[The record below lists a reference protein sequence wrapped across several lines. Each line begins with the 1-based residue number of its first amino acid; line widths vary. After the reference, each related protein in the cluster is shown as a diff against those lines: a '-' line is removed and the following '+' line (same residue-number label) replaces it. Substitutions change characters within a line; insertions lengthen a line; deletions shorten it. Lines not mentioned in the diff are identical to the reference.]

1 MWHVI
6 ELTHGSNSPKVHAYF
21 FDHILDNN
29 QTHPLEAYSTPRVL
43 SPCFVSN
50 YMTVVHDTFE
60 IYGSMLYVKNQ
71 WFFQLYHQK
80 NRPMEMEKKESMSTY
95 LCWRDFIVEN
105 ARPTIFSIFLQNR
118 NQKKLLYSIIPG
130 PLLFSFLFYKS
141 NLK

>member
-1 MWHVI
+1 MEATVPKYTHI
-6 ELTHGSNSPKVHAYF
+6 SLTTYLITIR
-21 FDHILDNN
+21 HILLKRMH
-29 QTHPLEAYSTPRVL
+29 QKVL

-71 WFFQLYHQK
+71 WFFQLHHQK
-80 NRPMEMEKKESMSTY
+80 NRPPMEMEKKESMSTY

-118 NQKKLLYSIIPG
+118 NQIFFCILS
-130 PLLFSFLFYKS
+130 PLIFVSFL
-141 NLK
+141 